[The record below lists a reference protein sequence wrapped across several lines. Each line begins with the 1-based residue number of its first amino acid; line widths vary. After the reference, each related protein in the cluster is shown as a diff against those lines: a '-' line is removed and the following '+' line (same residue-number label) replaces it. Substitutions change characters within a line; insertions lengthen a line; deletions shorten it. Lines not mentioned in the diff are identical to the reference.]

1 MNSLLITLVVPAL
14 LLSACVPLRVEF
26 VHPALKQEG
35 LKGKTVAVGEVVSAH
50 WESDPAPYDSAVIIR
65 ACEQR
70 LRQKRP
76 QTTIINSSVF
86 ERAVGELRSR
96 PPVAVDLPRH
106 VVSGAQAAK
115 AKSQNIDYI
124 LLIEVLYDRLENNV
138 TQHEETETDE
148 ERDKD
153 GKVIRECKRTTYV
166 TTAHA
171 TRRVGS
177 RFYLLNT
184 QSRETVWQAVSN
196 HLHCNENST
205 RSGSTFYDVMPAM
218 PAPPPMS
225 DVVVASTNAA
235 VRKLPK

>member
-1 MNSLLITLVVPAL
+1 MNSLLIALVAPVL

-26 VHPALKQEG
+26 VHPVLKQEG
-35 LKGKTVAVGEVVSAH
+35 LKGKTVAVGEVVSVH
-50 WESDPAPYDSAVIIR
+50 WENDPTPDDSAAIIR
-65 ACEQR
+65 NCEQR

-76 QTTIINSSVF
+76 QTSIINSSVL

-96 PPVAVDLPRH
+96 PSSAVDLPRH
-106 VVSGAQAAK
+106 VVSGTQAAT

-153 GKVIRECKRTTYV
+153 GNVIRECKRTSYV

-177 RFYLLNT
+177 RFHLLDT
-184 QSRETVWQAVSN
+184 RTRETVWQAVSN
-196 HLHCNENST
+196 HLHCNENSVK
-205 RSGSTFYDVMPAM
+205 SGTWFDGLMPAM

-225 DVVVASTNAA
+225 GVVVASTTAA
-235 VRKLPK
+235 IRKLPK